1 MQRDLEKIIL
11 SAQELM
17 CSFQPSLRQQSSPQN
32 GSFSAAAGS
41 THEQPSVSPTA
52 SAKPWAKKGGSYTDL
67 QIVRTGASCDQLLWK
82 SSRDSREITVSVNCS
97 PERTNTH
104 PKEAQSSHL
113 AQEDCQAASSH
124 PLPVLAMT
132 ANAETREGDIKSK
145 EEKRGKLEAFGTT
158 EDLALTSKKHPPA
171 DAHPDRDCQQRV
183 GQDLG
188 RRGTFVKDSS
198 INPVVDFK
206 GAESEPQSP
215 SSETPNKV
223 HLMLMPCPVNC
234 DS

>member
-1 MQRDLEKIIL
+1 MQRDLEKIIV

-17 CSFQPSLRQQSSPQN
+17 CSFQPSLRQQSRPQN
-32 GSFSAAAGS
+32 GLLSAAAGS
-41 THEQPSVSPTA
+41 TPEQLSVSPTA
-52 SAKPWAKKGGSYTDL
+52 SAKPPAKKGGSYTDL
-67 QIVRTGASCDQLLWK
+67 QIVRSGASCDQLLWK

-97 PERTNTH
+97 PERKKST

-132 ANAETREGDIKSK
+132 TNAETREGDIKSN
-145 EEKRGKLEAFGTT
+145 EEKSGKLEALGSSK
-158 EDLALTSKKHPPA
+158 DLALTSGKHRPA

-183 GQDLG
+183 GQDLV

-198 INPVVDFK
+198 INPTMDLE
-206 GAESEPQSP
+206 GAESEPRSP
-215 SSETPNKV
+215 SSEAPNKV
-223 HLMLMPCPVNC
+223 HLMLMPPPCEE
-234 DS
+234 